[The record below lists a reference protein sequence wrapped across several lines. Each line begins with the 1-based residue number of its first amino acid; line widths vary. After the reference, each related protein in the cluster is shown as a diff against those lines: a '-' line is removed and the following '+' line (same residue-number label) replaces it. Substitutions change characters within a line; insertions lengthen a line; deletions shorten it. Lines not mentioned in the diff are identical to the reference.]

1 MATQEELE
9 HLAGRWLDLCERN
22 KIAVNNY
29 NKKQRREGNQE
40 FLEKQKQYAR
50 AYYERNKEK
59 VNKYNSEYQKE
70 KRKLAKAEK
79 EKAKLELELEN
90 N

>member
-1 MATQEELE
+1 MTTQQELE
-9 HLAGRWLDLCERN
+9 YMAGRWLDLCEKN

-50 AYYERNKEK
+50 DYYQRNKEK
-59 VNKYNSEYQKE
+59 VNKHNSDYQKE
-70 KRKLAKAEK
+70 KRALAKAEK
-79 EKAKLELELEN
+79 AKAKLEN
-90 N
+90 I

>member
-9 HLAGRWLDLCERN
+9 HLAKRWLDLCERN

-40 FLEKQKQYAR
+40 FLEKQKQYSR

-59 VNKYNSEYQKE
+59 VNKYNSNYQKE
-70 KRKLAKAEK
+70 KRAKAKAEK
-79 EKAKLELELEN
+79 EKAKLELEN

>member
-1 MATQEELE
+1 MTTQQELE
-9 HLAGRWLDLCERN
+9 YMAGRWSALCEKN

-50 AYYERNKEK
+50 DYYQRNKEK
-59 VNKYNSEYQKE
+59 VNKHNSNYQKE

-79 EKAKLELELEN
+79 EKAKLEN